1 MTRVSAALNRAVR
14 GVGWY
19 VTSLMGDRAY
29 GNYVAHHRS
38 THDGQPPLNEREF
51 WKERYREQDLTP
63 GSRCC

>member
-1 MTRVSAALNRAVR
+1 MTATVRRAVR

-19 VTSLMGDRAY
+19 VMALMGDTAY

-38 THDGQPPLNEREF
+38 THGDEAPLTEREF